1 MGLKICVCCKRTS
14 EPAARMLHRRVPAGW
29 NSLAIGATGKL
40 RHHSINLN
48 YRRNMVAANGRHK
61 PVGDA

>member
-1 MGLKICVCCKRTS
+1 MLRRRAPPGREGLG
-14 EPAARMLHRRVPAGW
+14 H
-29 NSLAIGATGKL
+29 GATGKL
-40 RHHSINLN
+40 RHHSFNLN

>member
-1 MGLKICVCCKRTS
+1 
-14 EPAARMLHRRVPAGW
+14 MLRRRYPAGRKG
-29 NSLAIGATGKL
+29 LAIGATGKL

-48 YRRNMVAANGRHK
+48 FRPKTGRHITGMG

>member
-1 MGLKICVCCKRTS
+1 
-14 EPAARMLHRRVPAGW
+14 MLHRRVPAGR
-29 NSLAIGATGKL
+29 NGLAIGATGKL